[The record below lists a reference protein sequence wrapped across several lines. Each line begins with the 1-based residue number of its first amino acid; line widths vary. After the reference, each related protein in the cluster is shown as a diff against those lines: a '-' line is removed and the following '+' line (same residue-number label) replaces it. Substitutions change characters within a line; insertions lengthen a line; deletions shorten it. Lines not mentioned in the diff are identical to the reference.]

1 MNEATISTEHE
12 QFLEEHTQIRE
23 KVLRLKRIKNVIWL
37 MLWLPSI
44 ALASFIAYNHT
55 TMEPQS
61 LAEFAIPLLK
71 WGGLVCT
78 IIYLAYIVLHVPVVR
93 AIYQAK
99 SVVFPRY
106 NSAVTEKEKKSFQ
119 WHSYFSRKES
129 NIPSGISVAFIL
141 GAKVTTLFL
150 LIIFYQFSWIHALGQ
165 IGEEL
170 NNEHYS
176 FMGFIDFALFSSLVL
191 FAVVLIFTR
200 VSSLAGKKG

>member
-1 MNEATISTEHE
+1 MNEATISTEHK

-37 MLWLPSI
+37 MLCLPTI
-44 ALASFIAYNHT
+44 VLASFIAYNHT
-55 TMEPQS
+55 TMEPQA

-71 WGGLVCT
+71 WGGLICT
-78 IIYLAYIVLHVPVVR
+78 IIYLAYIVLHIPVVR

-106 NSAVTEKEKKSFQ
+106 NSVATEKEKKSFQ
-119 WHSYFSRKES
+119 WQSYFSKKENS
-129 NIPSGISVAFIL
+129 IPGGKSVAFTL